1 MRRFYLHKRAGIYYA
16 ELVDPETGKKLPAKS
31 TGERNED
38 EARDAVREWL
48 RTGVPASPTCPSR
61 PTREVFTIASI
72 VAAVRTEDLTAS
84 DAERIAE
91 ALKTR
96 GLLLSYTT
104 PGSRGAELF
113 TDFLTRFW
121 TYDKSPYIGEKLA
134 HGQRMTHEHCEHS
147 LGRVRLHWFNAFKG
161 KRLAELTKNEIK
173 AFSVSLADPK
183 LMLAP
188 GTRNRILVAGTT
200 PLRWAY
206 ENGLIGTDITAGL
219 VSFSGT
225 SKERGVLT
233 PEEAAAL
240 FRLEWEDN
248 RAKVASLVAATTGL
262 RISEVRAI
270 RAEDIDELVLHV
282 RHGWTDRDH
291 LKTPKNGET
300 RRVPLLPS
308 VRAELL
314 GLLKKSPHGP
324 AGFAFWD
331 PLHAES
337 PCCYNVIA
345 SNLYKALIKLYT
357 GDSPS
362 EEDKRNK
369 AAEYWRGRAIG
380 FHSWR
385 HFSADRM
392 ADKVEARSRML
403 ATGHKTKAVFDH
415 YAEHALESD
424 LAKVAGTAAEVFS
437 KIISFR
443 NESA

>member
-38 EARDAVREWL
+38 EARDVVREWL
-48 RTGVPASPTCPSR
+48 RTGVPASPTSSTR
-61 PTREVFTIASI
+61 PVKEAFTIAS
-72 VAAVRTEDLTAS
+72 VLAAIRAEEMTPS

-91 ALKTR
+91 ALKAR

-113 TDFLTRFW
+113 TDFLIRFW
-121 TYDKSPYIGEKLA
+121 TYDKSPYIAEKLA

-147 LGRVRLHWFNAFKG
+147 LGRVRLHWFLTFKG
-161 KRLAELTKNEIK
+161 KRLAELTKNDIK
-173 AFSVSLADPK
+173 AYSVSLADPR

-206 ENGLIGTDITAGL
+206 ENGLIGSDITAGL

-225 SKERGVLT
+225 SKQRGVLT
-233 PEEAAAL
+233 PEETATL

-262 RISEVRAI
+262 RISEIRAI
-270 RAEDIDELVLHV
+270 RAEDIDALILHV

-300 RRVPLLPS
+300 RRVPLLPT

-314 GLLKKSPHGP
+314 KLLRESPHGSRASP
-324 AGFAFWD
+324 SGTQLNAD
-331 PLHAES
+331 T
-337 PCCYNVIA
+337 PCCYNIIA
-345 SNLYKALIKLYT
+345 SNLNKALIKLHA

-362 EEDKRNK
+362 EENWDK
-369 AAEYWRGRAIG
+369 AAEYWRDRAVS

-385 HFSADRM
+385 HFYAARM
-392 ADKVEARSRML
+392 ADKVEARTLML
-403 ATGHKTKAVFDH
+403 ATGHKTRAVFDH

-437 KIISFR
+437 NIISFN

>member
-1 MRRFYLHKRAGIYYA
+1 MRRFYLHMRAGIYYA
-16 ELVDPETGKKLPAKS
+16 ELVDQETGKKLHAKS
-31 TGERNED
+31 TGERNKD
-38 EARDAVREWL
+38 EARDVVREWL
-48 RTGVPASPTCPSR
+48 RSGVPASPTRSTR
-61 PTREVFTIASI
+61 PAKEAFTIAS
-72 VAAVRTEDLTAS
+72 VLAAVRTETLTAS
-84 DAERIAE
+84 DAGRIAE
-91 ALKTR
+91 ALKSR

-121 TYDKSPYIGEKLA
+121 TYDRSPYIAEKLA
-134 HGQRMTHEHCEHS
+134 HGQKMTHEHCEHS
-147 LGRVRLHWFNAFKG
+147 LGRVRLHWFPAFKG
-161 KRLAELTKNEIK
+161 KRLAELTKNDIK
-173 AFSVSLADPK
+173 AFSVSLASPK
-183 LMLAP
+183 LALAP
-188 GTRNRILVAGTT
+188 GTRNRILIAGTT
-200 PLRWAY
+200 SLRWAY

-233 PEEAAAL
+233 PDEVAEL
-240 FRLEWEDN
+240 FRLEWADH

-300 RRVPLLPS
+300 RRVPLLPT
-308 VRAELL
+308 VRTELL
-314 GLLKKSPHGP
+314 KLLQESPHGP
-324 AGFAFWD
+324 SGFAFWD
-331 PLHAES
+331 PS
-337 PCCYNVIA
+337 STDTPCCYHVIA
-345 SNLYKALIKLYT
+345 SNLNKALVKLRA

-362 EEDKRNK
+362 EEEWNK
-369 AAEYWRGRAIG
+369 ASEYWRDRAIT

-385 HFSADRM
+385 HFYAARM
-392 ADKVEARSRML
+392 ADKVEARTLML

-424 LAKVAGTAAEVFS
+424 LAKVAGTAAEVFAN
-437 KIISFR
+437 IINFKG
-443 NESA
+443 ESA

>member
-16 ELVDPETGKKLPAKS
+16 ELVDQETGKKLPAKS

-38 EARDAVREWL
+38 EARDVVREWL
-48 RTGVPASPTCPSR
+48 RSGVPASPTR
-61 PTREVFTIASI
+61 PLRTTREAFTIAS
-72 VAAVRTEDLTAS
+72 VLAAVRTEELTTS
-84 DAERIAE
+84 DAARIAE
-91 ALKTR
+91 ALKAR
-96 GLLLSYTT
+96 GLLLTYST
-104 PGSRGAELF
+104 PGSPGAELF

-121 TYDKSPYIGEKLA
+121 SYDKSPYIAEKLA

-147 LGRVRLHWFNAFKG
+147 YSRVRLHWFPAFKE
-161 KRLAELTKNEIK
+161 KRLAELTKNDIK
-173 AFSVSLADPK
+173 DFSISLASPGLD
-183 LMLAP
+183 LAP

-206 ENGLIGTDITAGL
+206 DNGFIGTDITAGL
-219 VSFSGT
+219 VSFSGS

-233 PEEAAAL
+233 PEEAAEL
-240 FRLEWEDN
+240 FKLEWTDH
-248 RAKVASLVAATTGL
+248 RGKVASLVAATTGL

-270 RAEDIDELVLHV
+270 RAEDIDELILHV

-300 RRVPLLPS
+300 RRVPLLPA
-308 VRAELL
+308 VRSELL
-314 GLLKKSPHGP
+314 KLLQESPHGP
-324 AGFAFWD
+324 SGFVFWD
-331 PLHAES
+331 PLTSET

-345 SNLYKALIKLYT
+345 SRFRKALVQLRVGENPT
-357 GDSPS
+357 
-362 EEDKRNK
+362 EDDINK
-369 AAEYWRGRAIG
+369 AAKYWRDRAIC

-385 HFSADRM
+385 HFYAARM
-392 ADKVEARSRML
+392 ADKVEARTLML

-437 KIISFR
+437 NIIDFR
-443 NESA
+443 TESA